1 MTSKDKPDYAGF
13 MRKGSTLA
21 QGPQPDRGANH
32 PILEADIPWGEV
44 ILDSEEESSVDFY
57 ASPFDYV
64 FVNQPPL
71 IPILI
76 IGMLLVGLLFW

>member
-21 QGPQPDRGANH
+21 QGPQPDREANH

-44 ILDSEEESSVDFY
+44 VLDSEEESLEDLQSG
-57 ASPFDYV
+57 PFDYPLV
-64 FVNQPPL
+64 SQPPL
-71 IPILI
+71 IPILVVGI
-76 IGMLLVGLLFW
+76 LLVALLLW